1 MYETAWLI
9 QKIIWPSWNSGIWGI
24 DEHYWSLE
32 NVPESETNEF
42 KQEHVKLETA
52 TGREIHSHSHPQTTD
67 PTRMQCMVAVGWF
80 IHGSHT
86 SPVWLLATS
95 CHKKSHRVWLAIA
108 QQRVSK
114 SGWVALAAC
123 LPGRSTKPPPSWP
136 PPPISIWH
144 RAHGHRACLS

>member
-1 MYETAWLI
+1 MEFEASTSI
-9 QKIIWPSWNSGIWGI
+9 
-24 DEHYWSLE
+24 YWWHE

-95 CHKKSHRVWLAIA
+95 CHKMEEEIVSSVVASYSCGSERVADRLWLP
-108 QQRVSK
+108 
-114 SGWVALAAC
+114 C
-123 LPGRSTKPPPSWP
+123 LPGRSTKPSPCWAPHPFPFGTAWP
-136 PPPISIWH
+136 LVRMSAVVAEWF
-144 RAHGHRACLS
+144 RNWRGQ